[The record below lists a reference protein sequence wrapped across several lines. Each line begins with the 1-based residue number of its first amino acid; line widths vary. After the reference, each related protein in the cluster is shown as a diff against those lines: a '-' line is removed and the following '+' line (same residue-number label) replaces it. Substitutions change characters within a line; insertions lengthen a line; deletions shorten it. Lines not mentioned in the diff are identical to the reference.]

1 MLKELRRDSAR
12 YSGLG
17 GWYTHPGFWVGA
29 TYRLGVWAH
38 SLPLPARLPLVTL
51 YRIAKLPWR
60 VLLNVKISPSVRI
73 GPGLCL
79 IHPNN
84 ILIPGGV
91 EIGEDCLVFHDVTLG
106 TGPTRGLPKIGNGV
120 DLYVGSRVL
129 GGVTVGD
136 GCMVGANCVV
146 TRDVPPGHAVLAPP
160 SRILP
165 RTLLACAKPAPAPDV
180 PVPAAAAAASAD
192 GADPGEGAPAAK
204 GPPAS
209 ASRAGR

>member
-1 MLKELRRDSAR
+1 MLKELKRDSAR
-12 YSGLG
+12 YAGLE
-17 GWYTHPGFWVGA
+17 GWCTHPGFWVGA
-29 TYRLGVWAH
+29 TYRFGVWAH
-38 SLPLPARLPLVTL
+38 SLPLLARLPLVTL

-60 VLLNVKISPSVRI
+60 ILLNVKISPSARI

-106 TGPTRGLPKIGNGV
+106 TGPTRGLPKIGSGV

-146 TRDVPPGHAVLAPP
+146 TRNIPPRHAVIAPP
-160 SRILP
+160 ARILP
-165 RTLLACAKPAPAPDV
+165 RTWLARAE
-180 PVPAAAAAASAD
+180 PAAAPGAPVAAGAAAAPAD
-192 GADPGEGAPAAK
+192 GAEPVEGAPAAN
-204 GPPAS
+204 GPPGS
-209 ASRAGR
+209 ASRAEG